1 MSEQFK
7 LGDLV
12 EMPSGRLAI
21 VVGTRD
27 DSDLLDCEY
36 EDEPAESYKPVW
48 VRAKL
53 VRLIGRRGTIS

>member
-1 MSEQFK
+1 MTEQFNK
-7 LGDLV
+7 GDLV
-12 EMPSGRLAI
+12 EMPSGRLAT

-53 VRLIGRRGTIS
+53 VRLVSRGQR